1 MRFSK
6 RYATAALVLLIF
18 EVMIGLW
25 VHDGFVRPYLGDV
38 LVVILLYCIVQ
49 TFFKLKVWPVVL
61 GVFLLACLV
70 EVGQHYGL
78 VYKLDLHQ
86 YGLARIVMGTTF
98 SWSDILAYAVGCM
111 MILLAE
117 YGFLQI
123 LWPAHSKSQP

>member
-98 SWSDILAYAVGCM
+98 SWSDILAY
-111 MILLAE
+111 
-117 YGFLQI
+117 
-123 LWPAHSKSQP
+123 